1 MKTLASTLLS
11 LLCAQALALSAPAR
25 AASDD
30 NPNPNVYP
38 LTEKVGEKTY
48 AEWAAA
54 WWQWGLGIKK
64 DKNPITDQTGK
75 FAGEGQSG
83 PVWFLAGN
91 FGGETKRTCSIPA
104 GKALFFPV
112 VNQGPGTSAERAD
125 EKVLSATAK
134 ELMDTA
140 EDLQVIVDE
149 KPLKDVVKYRV
160 ATPLFTLN
168 GPDKADAV
176 VDNASGACKM
186 VSDGYWIMLKPLDKG
201 DHTLRIKG
209 TVKKARFSLDVTY
222 KLTVVD
228 DKEK

>member
-1 MKTLASTLLS
+1 MKPLAATLLS
-11 LLCAQALALSAPAR
+11 LLCALALSAPAR

-64 DKNPITDQTGK
+64 DKNPITDKTGE

-112 VNQGPGTSAERAD
+112 VNQGPGGSPERAD
-125 EKVLSATAK
+125 EKKLSAIAK

-140 EDLQVIVDE
+140 EDLQVIVDD

-160 ATPLFTLN
+160 ASPLFTLN
-168 GPDKADAV
+168 GLEKAADAV
-176 VDNASGACKM
+176 VPNASGTCKM

-201 DHTLRIKG
+201 EHTLRIKG
-209 TVKKARFSLDVTY
+209 KVKKTGFSLDVTY

-228 DKEK
+228 DKKK